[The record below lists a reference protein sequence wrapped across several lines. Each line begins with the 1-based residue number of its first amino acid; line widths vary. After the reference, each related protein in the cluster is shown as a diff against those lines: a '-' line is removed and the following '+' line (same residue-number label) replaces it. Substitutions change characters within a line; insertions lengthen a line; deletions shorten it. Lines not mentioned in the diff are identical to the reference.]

1 MGLWNIWDPKLKELG
16 LVKDQDDVVKAMYD
30 NAARAPLTQL
40 RRIPKGDTIEEDHQ
54 RDRQLIAHYIKDKTG
69 AIEYI
74 QRGGKTY
81 VRVKDYA
88 KMREGVGMLL
98 AELMRIKAEGDY
110 AAIKVLVDQYAV
122 HFDPALRDQV
132 VARYKTLNLPT
143 YWAGV
148 NTKLTATLD
157 AAGNATAVTIAYP
170 RDAVR
175 QYLEYAAM
183 YQEGLIAR

>member
-1 MGLWNIWDPKLKELG
+1 
-16 LVKDQDDVVKAMYD
+16 VAKAMYD

-69 AIEYI
+69 AIEDI
-74 QRGGKTY
+74 QRDGKTY
-81 VRVKDYA
+81 VHVKDYA

-110 AAIKVLVDQYAV
+110 AAIKALVDQYAV

-132 VARYKTLNLPT
+132 VARYKRLNLPT

-157 AAGNATAVTIAYP
+157 TAGNATAVTIAYP

-183 YQEGLIAR
+183 YQEGLITR